1 MATAK
6 KQASNPVERT
16 PPKLTRKEKSAINKT
31 KHRAKRAENHAMR
44 IILAKEL
51 RPNPANSRVVHPEGG
66 KKPVIYTKELGER
79 ICLMFATDETMS
91 LLRMNSDPTLPTVW
105 TFYAWLKDQPILAKC
120 YAHAREV
127 NFDLRAQE
135 LEHWAATPRPGEIVT
150 ERSGG
155 KDGDTVEVRRV
166 DNVERTKLMV
176 ETRKWILS
184 KERPKKYGIQPID
197 VEDGS
202 PLQDLLN
209 QFRARSKEIE
219 AGQG

>member
-1 MATAK
+1 
-6 KQASNPVERT
+6 V
-16 PPKLTRKEKSAINKT
+16 
-31 KHRAKRAENHAMR
+31 
-44 IILAKEL
+44 LAKEL
-51 RPNPANSRVVHPEGG
+51 RPNPANRMVVHPEGG
-66 KKPVIYTKELGER
+66 KKPVVYTKELGER
-79 ICLMFATDETMS
+79 ICFMFATDETMS

-105 TFYAWLKDQPILAKC
+105 TFYAWLKTQPILAKL

-184 KERPKKYGIQPID
+184 KERPKKFGLQPID

-219 AGQG
+219 EGQG